1 MDTLR
6 HSKINLCLQANGK
19 RHQGSSA
26 RAKQAEGERKEG
38 PQGSKERYA
47 VAREKERMR
56 SSWGEGRGG
65 RRDRK
70 EAKKDTMSHGRK
82 PGERIVM

>member
-1 MDTLR
+1 MMSHGD
-6 HSKINLCLQANGK
+6 K
-19 RHQGSSA
+19 SA
-26 RAKQAEGERKEG
+26 SEAEGGERG
-38 PQGSKERYA
+38 
-47 VAREKERMR
+47 
-56 SSWGEGRGG
+56 GRGG